1 MALSIWRE
9 LRISVFLLFFQVS
22 FEFRVEHRKLLNL
35 CRVFGV
41 GCVRSLSEQLI
52 KFTRRLTEHW
62 AAPLEI
68 SIEDYLIN

>member
-1 MALSIWRE
+1 MEGGIWRE
-9 LRISVFLLFFQVS
+9 LRISVFFSSQVS
-22 FEFRVEHRKLLNL
+22 LSSRKLLNL

-41 GCVRSLSEQLI
+41 GCVGSLSEQLI

-62 AAPLEI
+62 AAPQEI